1 MNMIVKNNQCKVAI
15 PSELFIAIP
24 PRKENISYTLVS
36 LIIHDVNSL
45 DSGNFFSDV
54 FDGNTGIWW
63 YCSTVIMMKMIKS
76 EICQEVVYTRE
87 SPKQKDTNKRV
98 APGSNKVLL
107 LVYIRTSNLI
117 ASRSV
122 FDK

>member
-24 PRKENISYTLVS
+24 PRKKYISYTLVS

-63 YCSTVIMMKMIKS
+63 YCSTVIMMKLIKS
-76 EICQEVVYTRE
+76 EICQKLYILERV
-87 SPKQKDTNKRV
+87 QNKKIQIK
-98 APGSNKVLL
+98 GLL
-107 LVYIRTSNLI
+107 QAQTKYYYWFISEQVTL
-117 ASRSV
+117 
-122 FDK
+122 